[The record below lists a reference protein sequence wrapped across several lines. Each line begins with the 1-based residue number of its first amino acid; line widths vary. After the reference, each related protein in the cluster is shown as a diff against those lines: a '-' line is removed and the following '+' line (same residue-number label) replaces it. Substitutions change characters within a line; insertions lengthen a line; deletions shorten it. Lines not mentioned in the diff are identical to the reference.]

1 MFMRI
6 FILTLL
12 LLGWKIEDR
21 GYCNTS
27 IPFPLSSILIPKDTI
42 LPWKFITL
50 DPGHFHAA
58 LVQKSMYP
66 EVDYNVHVYAPKGND
81 VKLHLSRIGTYNSR
95 ANSPTSWKEIVYE
108 GDDFFSRMLAEKKG
122 NIVMLA
128 GNNKKKTEY
137 ILSSIKAGFNVYAD
151 KPMVITA
158 NAFPMLE
165 EAFTLAGKKKL
176 LIYDIMTERYEIT
189 TMIQK
194 DLSMMPGIFG
204 KLIKG
209 STEDPAITKESVHH
223 FYKEVSGS
231 PLQRP
236 AWFYDVEQEG
246 EGIVDVTTHLVD
258 LVQWEAF
265 PEQVIDHKKDIR
277 INRAKRWNTAV
288 TLPEFTASTSLA
300 SFPDYLGKYKD
311 ANDVLQVS
319 CNGEINYTLKGIHAK
334 VSVIWNYKAEP
345 GGGDTHYSIMRGTL
359 SDLVIRQGKDQK
371 FQARLYIEKS
381 AALNTA
387 AVEKAFLELEKKY
400 PGISLSVNDKGWEVV
415 IPDSY
420 REGHEAHFARVTEK
434 YLSYLKAGKL
444 PSWEVPNMIAKYYTT
459 TQALLLSQN

>member
-95 ANSPTSWKEIVYE
+95 ATSPTSWKEIVYE

-176 LIYDIMTERYEIT
+176 LIYDHDPERPVYDAR
-189 TMIQK
+189 
-194 DLSMMPGIFG
+194 DL
-204 KLIKG
+204 
-209 STEDPAITKESVHH
+209 
-223 FYKEVSGS
+223 
-231 PLQRP
+231 
-236 AWFYDVEQEG
+236 W
-246 EGIVDVTTHLVD
+246 
-258 LVQWEAF
+258 
-265 PEQVIDHKKDIR
+265 
-277 INRAKRWNTAV
+277 
-288 TLPEFTASTSLA
+288 
-300 SFPDYLGKYKD
+300 
-311 ANDVLQVS
+311 
-319 CNGEINYTLKGIHAK
+319 
-334 VSVIWNYKAEP
+334 
-345 GGGDTHYSIMRGTL
+345 
-359 SDLVIRQGKDQK
+359 
-371 FQARLYIEKS
+371 
-381 AALNTA
+381 
-387 AVEKAFLELEKKY
+387 
-400 PGISLSVNDKGWEVV
+400 
-415 IPDSY
+415 
-420 REGHEAHFARVTEK
+420 
-434 YLSYLKAGKL
+434 
-444 PSWEVPNMIAKYYTT
+444 
-459 TQALLLSQN
+459 